1 MKNRSILHGRIFIM
15 FSDEEEAL
23 QPAMQKKIGRKRG
36 ASQLPSA
43 SISQA
48 VSSDG
53 DSPVDGDNEP
63 QMRKRKRAPRVTTA
77 SEQLIKI
84 EAQRL
89 EIEKERLAI
98 EKERLG
104 IEKKRLEAEEER
116 LKLEKT
122 KYTTTSG
129 RSFIDNSECTY
140 YET

>member
-1 MKNRSILHGRIFIM
+1 
-15 FSDEEEAL
+15 
-23 QPAMQKKIGRKRG
+23 MQKKIGRKRG

-43 SISQA
+43 SISHA

-53 DSPVDGDNEP
+53 DSPVDENNQLECEP

-77 SEQLIKI
+77 SEQLINI

-98 EKERLG
+98 EKERLS
-104 IEKKRLEAEEER
+104 IEKKRLEAEKER

-129 RSFIDNSECTY
+129 RSFIDNSECMY
-140 YET
+140 ISVFSNLQI